1 MIKLRLENIHL
12 NYKNIS
18 ALSGINLNLKRGEIH
33 AIVGEHG
40 AGKSSLAHI
49 IAGLKTP
56 AQGNVIFYKKNHTR
70 LSYQR
75 VIKSGIRIVTQHNP
89 LHENMT
95 VADNILLDHNSGLFP
110 ILTRKKSHLKAQAY
124 IESMGFNLSARTMLQ
139 DLRLAD
145 RALVDILRHLLHDP
159 ELLIL
164 DETLEKLA
172 SEDLHKII
180 KILKARV
187 NQGLTVLFISHRVD
201 DIYNVADRVT
211 IIRDGKALLT
221 KKIDNIDKIN
231 LIKLA
236 YTHTLHSNEIESR
249 ESFNQILRYNEA
261 ILNDLPVVLF
271 VVDNNG
277 VLRMLNKSSK
287 EILGR
292 KSIGK
297 HLLSII
303 PESSPDF
310 LEIMKAS
317 IGNKQ
322 IKTYYRIPLDVNKSE
337 KYFNITT
344 YPTYERST
352 LMGNIIIL
360 VDITEEEKLREQV
373 IMSENLAS
381 VGLLG
386 AGVAH
391 EINNPLDI
399 MGYYI
404 ENLKFSGVTED
415 QMNKLISIEE
425 EVESISSIVGN
436 LISFSDKDLIDTE
449 YFCIYG
455 LTSNL
460 VELLNY
466 KAEEFNINI
475 ELETS
480 DNSHKVAANRGEIKQ
495 VLLNLVRNSFDAMPK
510 GGRISISIKNIE
522 NMVRL
527 RLSDNGP
534 GIPKDELKN
543 IFIPFYSTKDSS
555 GNNMGLGLS
564 LSYSIVQ
571 KNGGSLEIVNGKSE
585 GCIAT
590 LMLPLITFA

>member
-12 NYKNIS
+12 KYKKVS
-18 ALSGINLNLKRGEIH
+18 ALSGINLSLRRGEIH
-33 AIVGEHG
+33 AIIGEHG

-49 IAGLKTP
+49 VAGLKTP
-56 AQGNVIFYKKNHTR
+56 TKGSVKFNKRNLAK
-70 LSYQR
+70 LSYQQ

-95 VADNILLDHNSGLFP
+95 VADNILLNHKAGIFP
-110 ILTRKKSHLKAQAY
+110 FISKRRSFIKAQAY
-124 IESMGFNLSARTMLQ
+124 INSMGFSLDVHTLLQ

-159 ELLIL
+159 EILIL

-172 SEDLHKII
+172 TEDLHKLI

-187 NQGLTVLFISHRVD
+187 KQGLTVMFVSHRVD

-221 KKIDNIDKIN
+221 KSIDNIDKIN

-261 ILNDLPVVLF
+261 ILTDLPVILF
-271 VVDNNG
+271 VVDNSG
-277 VLRMLNKSSK
+277 VLRMLNKSSRK
-287 EILGR
+287 VLG
-292 KSIGK
+292 KNSIGK
-297 HLLSII
+297 PLLSII
-303 PESSPDF
+303 PENSPEF
-310 LEIMKAS
+310 NKIMSES
-317 IGNKQ
+317 IGNKESN
-322 IKTYYRIPLDVNKSE
+322 TYYRIPLTLNSTE
-337 KYFNITT
+337 KVFNVTS
-344 YPTYERST
+344 YPTFERST

-373 IMSENLAS
+373 TMSENLAS

-399 MGYYI
+399 MGYYL
-404 ENLKFSGVTED
+404 ENLKFSGLSED
-415 QMNKLISIEE
+415 QMSKLVSIEE
-425 EVESISSIVGN
+425 EIESISSIVSN
-436 LISFSDKDLIDTE
+436 LISFSDKGLSDIE
-449 YFCIYG
+449 SFCIYN

-475 ELETS
+475 EIDKS
-480 DNSHKVAANRGEIKQ
+480 DSSHEVCANRNEIKQ
-495 VLLNLVRNSFDAMPK
+495 VLLNLFRNSFDAMPD
-510 GGRISISIKNIE
+510 GGSIKISVESIE
-522 NMVRL
+522 GMVNL
-527 RLSDNGP
+527 KLSDTGT
-534 GIPKDELKN
+534 GIPKDKLKN
-543 IFIPFYSTKDSS
+543 IFLPFYSTKDAS

-564 LSYSIVQ
+564 LSYGIVQ
-571 KNGGSLEIVNGKSE
+571 KNSGSLELVNGESK
-585 GCIAT
+585 GCVAT
-590 LMLPLITFA
+590 LKLPLLTT